1 METLPRM
8 IETQSYNSRKR
19 KTPLKIIRLNVC
31 TQTPCVSGSYQILK
45 LFSGTIFWSL
55 SSVTSETW
63 TTFLPQFG
71 LWEQNITRKCQRVW
85 FPHFKFKR
93 GGEWIGS
100 LPRMAFQK
108 NQKTFQM
115 HLRENNSR
123 VSMLHN
129 DENDERTTVS
139 RDLHIQHISV
149 INHRQEGRLHQCSK
163 SCMFL

>member
-19 KTPLKIIRLNVC
+19 KTPQKIIRLNVC

-63 TTFLPQFG
+63 ATFLPQFG

-108 NQKTFQM
+108 IPKNIPNAPKGEQFTCEYVTQWWEWWENHSEQRPSYTA
-115 HLRENNSR
+115 HLRNQSQAR
-123 VSMLHN
+123 
-129 DENDERTTVS
+129 R
-139 RDLHIQHISV
+139 
-149 INHRQEGRLHQCSK
+149 
-163 SCMFL
+163 